1 MRWLVGTST
10 FLSLMAA
17 ISTPAASAQLPQCTV
32 PNTLV
37 NGQVADATD
46 VMENFNAVANCVDD
60 ARTEARAEN
69 VTHED
74 TPATGEIA
82 VFTSPTGITGGDLA
96 GDVTTSGS
104 TATQLAPS
112 GVAPG
117 TYYNSTITV
126 DAKGRVTAAESGPLG
141 GGGGSGAWTT
151 LLYQPTYTLPAGTAT
166 IINLTTANEVTVAAR
181 QIAKDLNGAFSIQFS
196 VDGGVTWVTGPVYIV
211 NISDIGQVGQNATA
225 IAGAATGQLRSHF
238 LHVPNLKSPTPKVFF
253 GNRAGIFDDP
263 RPITHIRIFSTIGTI
278 TGGSLTV
285 LGR

>member
-1 MRWLVGTST
+1 MRVLFGVLT
-10 FLSLMAA
+10 FTGSLLA
-17 ISTPAASAQLPQCTV
+17 TAASAQVPQCTV

-37 NGQVADATD
+37 NGQVADASD

-60 ARTEARAEN
+60 ARTEARAES
-69 VTHED
+69 VTHEG

-82 VFTSPTGITGGDLA
+82 VFTSPTGITGGDLT

-141 GGGGSGAWTT
+141 GGGGSGEWTT
-151 LLYQPTYTLPAGTAT
+151 LFYQPTYTLPAGSFT
-166 IINLTTANEVTVAAR
+166 IVDLTSANEVTVIAR
-181 QIAKDLNGAFSIQFS
+181 QIGKDIFGSLSMQFS
-196 VDGGVTWVTGPVYIV
+196 VDGGVTYVTSPVYIV
-211 NISDIGQVGQNATA
+211 DISPWGQVGQNATG
-225 IAGAATGQLRSHF
+225 IASLSDSNQLRSHYM
-238 LHVPNLKSPTPKVFF
+238 HMPNLKSPTPRVFF
-253 GNRAGIFDDP
+253 GSRAGIFDHVGQ
-263 RPITHIRIFSTIGTI
+263 ITHIRIFSTAGSI
-278 TGGSLTV
+278 TTGSLTV

>member
-1 MRWLVGTST
+1 MFYKLPLLAITG
-10 FLSLMAA
+10 SLLA
-17 ISTPAASAQLPQCTV
+17 TTAASAQVPQCTV

-69 VTHED
+69 VTHEG
-74 TPATGEIA
+74 TPATGAIA
-82 VFTSPTGITGGDLA
+82 VFTSPTGITGGDLT

-104 TATQLAPS
+104 IATQLTPS

-117 TYYNSTITV
+117 TYFNSTITV
-126 DAKGRVTAAESGPLG
+126 DAKGRVTSAESGPLG

-151 LLYQPTYTLPAGTAT
+151 LLYQPTYTLPAGSFT
-166 IINLTTANEVTVAAR
+166 IIDLTTANEVTVAAR

-196 VDGGVTWVTGPVYIV
+196 VDGGVTYVASAVYIM
-211 NISDIGQVGQNATA
+211 NISDIGQVGQANTS
-225 IAGAATGQLRSHF
+225 IPGAATGQLRSHF
-238 LHVPNLKSPTPKVFF
+238 LHVPNLKSPTPKIFH
-253 GNRAGIFDDP
+253 GNRAGIFDNP
-263 RPITHIRIFSTIGTI
+263 APITHMRIFSTIGTI